1 MSLAITDT
9 ETRIGRRT
17 LGVYQSRNVYRGPAE
32 PGPRSADTLAHR
44 LSGLL
49 PQMTQSDM
57 LRAYEDPNHILGFA
71 NPPIQTPALPTTNS
85 DGTASQAAT
94 GVAVS
99 QTAPLNTQ
107 AIATIAH
114 PTTIPTATATIAP
127 SGSPGYLVINTG
139 GGTVGNAAPDYVS
152 EIESW
157 LTSQSLISG
166 IPNWGVALAAALVLG
181 FAWKEKG
188 RR

>member
-1 MSLAITDT
+1 MSIAITDT
-9 ETRIGRRT
+9 QTRIGQRT
-17 LGVYQSRNVYRGPAE
+17 LGVYHSRNIYRGPAE
-32 PGPRSADTLAHR
+32 PGPRSADSIARR
-44 LSGLL
+44 LSGML
-49 PQMTQSDM
+49 PAQSEM
-57 LRAYEDPNHILGFA
+57 LPAYEDPNRIISLA
-71 NPPIQTPALPTTNS
+71 NPPIQTPALATTNQ

-99 QTAPLNTQ
+99 QNSPLNAQ

-127 SGSPGYLVINTG
+127 SGAPGYLVITTG
-139 GGTVGNAAPDYVS
+139 GGAPANVAPDYVS

-181 FAWKEKG
+181 FAWKGSGK
-188 RR
+188 R